1 MQAKGNALFG
11 LPRHVVI
18 SSLTVYTRNP
28 TARGLQA
35 RTAGG
40 RRSLGGGYL
49 TSTLT
54 NNFALIR

>member
-1 MQAKGNALFG
+1 M
-11 LPRHVVI
+11 
-18 SSLTVYTRNP
+18 SSLTVYTRHP

-35 RTAGG
+35 RPAGG